1 MEDKKPIKKEDTQK
15 KENLNNLISLD
26 GHIKRNNIIDAE
38 DISYNNIFKN
48 VTYDKYG
55 FAKSTTKNL

>member
-1 MEDKKPIKKEDTQK
+1 MEDKKLIKKEDKEK
-15 KENLNNLISLD
+15 KENLNNLISFD

-48 VTYDKYG
+48 VAYDKYG